1 MSTVPILLGLFLLMT
16 TVATAQ
22 QSQPARSTNS
32 EIAEPNLPI
41 VEEQPCLANGRL
53 DWAIKSGSPIY
64 SSWQTQR
71 TQIGRLTA
79 RQKVSVLAGI
89 DITRQPDRIVVT
101 KAKPD
106 IGLQPGDIILRYEV
120 LGEGHANIWT
130 RGVWHKGY
138 DLWTTMETDGTGC
151 GAKDA
156 CDSKVIENG
165 ITEQW
170 VQVKTASGLTGW
182 VLNSKFTRGVYWDSH
197 VFGQLCAG

>member
-1 MSTVPILLGLFLLMT
+1 MSTVPIRLGLLLLMT

-22 QSQPARSTNS
+22 QSHPARSTNS
-32 EIAEPNLPI
+32 ESAEPKLPI

-64 SSWQTQR
+64 SSWRTQR

-89 DITRQPDRIVVT
+89 NITRRPDRIVVT

-120 LGEGHANIWT
+120 REGHANIWA

-138 DLWTTMETDGTGC
+138 DLWTAVERDGTGC
-151 GAKDA
+151 RANDA

-165 ITEQW
+165 ITERW
-170 VQVKTASGLTGW
+170 VQVKTDTGLTGW
-182 VLNSKFTRGVYWDSH
+182 VLDSKITRGVYWDSH
-197 VFGQLCAG
+197 VFSQLCAG